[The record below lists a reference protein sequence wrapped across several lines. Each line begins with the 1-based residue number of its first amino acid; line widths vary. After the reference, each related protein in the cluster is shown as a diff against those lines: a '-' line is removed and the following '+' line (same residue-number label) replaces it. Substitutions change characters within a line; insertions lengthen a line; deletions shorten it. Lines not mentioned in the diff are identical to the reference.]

1 MLEELYLVR
10 HAAPDRTITMP
21 YNVLPGPPLTPDGER
36 EAAQAARWLAD
47 RGVQHLLA
55 SPFARARATAEAV
68 AAATK
73 LPLTF
78 VDALREGGPGES
90 MDQVRARVAE
100 LLAQVED
107 SPLGRV
113 ALVTHGAC
121 IRALLQHTTDSR
133 IDLSGHV
140 YDNGNCAPTAGV
152 WRGTRADARWTW
164 ELAFRPTQESSVVS
178 SQLSEGADR

>member
-10 HAAPDRTITMP
+10 HAMPDRTLTMP
-21 YNVLPGPPLTPDGER
+21 YNVLPGPPLTPEGER
-36 EAAQAARWLAD
+36 EAEQTARWLASRD
-47 RGVQHLLA
+47 IQHLLA

-68 AAATK
+68 AGASE

-121 IRALLQHTTDSR
+121 IRALLQHTTESR

-152 WRGTRADARWTW
+152 WRGTRVDNRWNW
-164 ELAFRPTQESSVVS
+164 ELAFRPVLGEPATSVNGQV
-178 SQLSEGADR
+178 L

>member
-1 MLEELYLVR
+1 
-10 HAAPDRTITMP
+10 MP
-21 YNVLPGPPLTPDGER
+21 YNIMPGPPLTPAGER
-36 EAAQAARWLAD
+36 EAAQTARWLAE

-68 AAATK
+68 AAETN

-100 LLAQVED
+100 LLTQVED

-133 IDLSGHV
+133 IDLAGHV

-152 WRGTRADARWTW
+152 WRGTRTDERWTW
-164 ELAFRPTQESSVVS
+164 ELAFRPAAEEVATSTNGRAV
-178 SQLSEGADR
+178 

>member
-10 HAAPDRTITMP
+10 HAAPDRAAAMP

-36 EAAQAARWLAD
+36 EATQTARWLANC
-47 RGVQHLLA
+47 RLQHLLA
-55 SPFARARATAEAV
+55 SPFARTRATAEA
-68 AAATK
+68 AAEAAE

-90 MDQVRARVAE
+90 MDAVRARVAE
-100 LLAQVED
+100 LLVQIED
-107 SPLGRV
+107 SPLQRV

-121 IRALLQHTTDSR
+121 IRGLLQHTTDGR

-152 WRGTRADARWTW
+152 WRGVRGDGRWTW
-164 ELAFRPTQESSVVS
+164 ELAFRPAAEPPS
-178 SQLSEGADR
+178 

>member
-10 HAAPDRTITMP
+10 HAAPDLTITIA
-21 YNVLPGPPLTPDGER
+21 YNVLPGPPLAPDGER
-36 EAAQAARWLAD
+36 EAAQTARWLAG
-47 RGVQHLLA
+47 RGIQHLLA

-68 AAATK
+68 AAEIE

-90 MDQVRARVAE
+90 IDQVRARVAE

-121 IRALLQHTTDSR
+121 IRALLQHTTDNR

-152 WRGTRADARWTW
+152 WRGTRGDDRWTW
-164 ELAFRPTQESSVVS
+164 ELAFRPAPRETANSANGRE
-178 SQLSEGADR
+178 

>member
-1 MLEELYLVR
+1 MLEELYLIR
-10 HAAPDRTITMP
+10 HAAPDRTIAMP
-21 YNVLPGPPLTPDGER
+21 YNVLPGPPLTPAGEH
-36 EAAQAARWLAD
+36 EAAQTARWLAEHD
-47 RGVQHLLA
+47 VQHLLA

-68 AAATK
+68 AAETK

-78 VDALREGGPGES
+78 VDALREGGPGEN
-90 MDQVRARVAE
+90 MDQVRARVSE
-100 LLAQVED
+100 LLTQVED

-121 IRALLQHTTDSR
+121 IRALLQHTTDNR

-152 WRGTRADARWTW
+152 WRGTRADDRWTW
-164 ELAFRPTQESSVVS
+164 ELAFRPTAEDVATNANGSAV
-178 SQLSEGADR
+178 

>member
-10 HAAPDRTITMP
+10 HAAPDRTLAMP
-21 YNVLPGPPLTPDGER
+21 YNVLPGPPLTPAGER
-36 EAAQAARWLAD
+36 EAAQTACWLAE

-55 SPFARARATAEAV
+55 SPFARARATAEA
-68 AAATK
+68 AAAESN

-78 VDALREGGPGES
+78 VDALREGGPGEN

-100 LLAQVED
+100 LLTQVED
-107 SPLGRV
+107 SPLARV

-152 WRGTRADARWTW
+152 WRGTRADGRWSW
-164 ELAFRPTQESSVVS
+164 ELAFRPTAEEAITS
-178 SQLSEGADR
+178 ADGRAL